1 MSGRRRP
8 EDADEGPDEPWRD
21 GDSEEARA
29 RRGSAGSAGSAGF
42 AGFAGF
48 AGSWGRIR
56 PRFDNPM
63 SWSVPVGRIAGV
75 SIRLHL
81 FLLLFIAVELLRAT
95 FPAGDALGTSL
106 SPAVVA
112 TALALL
118 IAIVLLH
125 EFGHCVACRRFGGIA
140 EEVLLW
146 PLGGLAACQP
156 PEDARAHLATAIG
169 GPLVNVAIL
178 AVTVPWLGLATG
190 EWLGVAIPSPLSLA
204 GIWPFLDRWD
214 LIVLYLANW
223 LSLVLLLFNL
233 LPLFPLDGGRMLQAL
248 LWPRLGYAPA
258 MRIACRAGFV
268 GAILLALVGFWQA
281 NLILLG
287 IAIFGALTCVQTLR
301 QLEFTEETF
310 AAADGDAFARMAATR
325 RVEEEAERR
334 EAERER
340 LRRAEESERRQREE
354 AEFDRILDKIRQQG
368 MGSLSAS
375 ERRTLERE
383 TERRR
388 KE

>member
-1 MSGRRRP
+1 VSPRRSTGGDGGGGDNP
-8 EDADEGPDEPWRD
+8 DASWRD
-21 GDSEEARA
+21 PASDESPNPP
-29 RRGSAGSAGSAGF
+29 
-42 AGFAGF
+42 GF

-56 PRFDNPM
+56 PRFDDPM
-63 SWSVPVGRIAGV
+63 SWSVPIGQVAGV

-81 FLLLFIAVELLRAT
+81 FFLLFVAVELLRAS
-95 FPAGDALGTSL
+95 FPAGDGLGTSL

-118 IAIVLLH
+118 FAIVLLH
-125 EFGHCVACRRFGGIA
+125 EFGHCIACRRFGGIA
-140 EEVLLW
+140 DEILLW

-156 PEDARAHLATAIG
+156 PDEARAHLATAVG
-169 GPLVNVAIL
+169 GPLVHVAIL
-178 AVTVPWLGLATG
+178 AVTVPWLGFATG
-190 EWLGVAIPSPLSLA
+190 EWFGVAIPSPFSLA

-233 LPLFPLDGGRMLQAL
+233 LPLFPLDGGRILHAI

-258 MRIACRAGFV
+258 MRVACRAGFV
-268 GAILLALVGFWQA
+268 GAILLGVVGFWQA
-281 NLILLG
+281 NFLLVM

-301 QLEFTEETF
+301 QLEFTEE
-310 AAADGDAFARMAATR
+310 ALSLSDGDAFARLAATR
-325 RVEEEAERR
+325 REEEEAERR

-340 LRRAEESERRQREE
+340 LRRAEEQERRQREE

-368 MGSLSAS
+368 MSSLSAS
-375 ERRTLERE
+375 ERRILERE

-388 KE
+388 KKQ